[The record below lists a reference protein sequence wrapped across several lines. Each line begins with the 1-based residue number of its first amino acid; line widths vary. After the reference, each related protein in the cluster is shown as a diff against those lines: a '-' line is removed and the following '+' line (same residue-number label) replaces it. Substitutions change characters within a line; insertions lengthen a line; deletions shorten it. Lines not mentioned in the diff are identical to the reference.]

1 MIEQCQCCGSEIRR
15 YKGVF
20 KSGPNYILSQDN
32 RTITKCGDNAWTTN
46 AIGNEPISLGTIT
59 IIKFKIEKTNGN
71 SDIMFGIAP
80 QSIDQKLTQAYNK
93 CGWYFY
99 SASGGLYSQPPLSYS
114 NFKYM
119 NDSHFPE
126 GTIITLIVDTNI
138 GKISYKINDGLI
150 KTAYQIT
157 FPENVVPC
165 VLLYTKG
172 DSVRIIQN

>member
-1 MIEQCQCCGSEIRR
+1 MIE
-15 YKGVF
+15 
-20 KSGPNYILSQDN
+20 
-32 RTITKCGDNAWTTN
+32 
-46 AIGNEPISLGTIT
+46 
-59 IIKFKIEKTNGN
+59 
-71 SDIMFGIAP
+71 
-80 QSIDQKLTQAYNK
+80 AYNK

-99 SASGGLYSQPPLSYS
+99 SASGGLYSQPPLSYI

-119 NDSHFPE
+119 NDTHFRE